1 MSQSLPSFRVGS
13 LYSNEDV
20 YRSLEVG
27 NAGGIRTKARA
38 DGGTQRMVIM
48 TSLPDAKS
56 LVENPYHDRVEGN
69 VLVYTAAGRIGDQ
82 TVTGQNAKIARQSA
96 ELFPIWAF
104 QLQTSRRDRSTGPK
118 RWKFLGLL
126 QYLRSYAET
135 QHDSAGSRRSA
146 FVFELYIY
154 DRVEEVAVTLDAATL
169 AMLIDENPVEPRI
182 EDTDREVELTASQC
196 VRESLADSEALE
208 GIRSRL
214 LVQEPQKFETTIS
227 ELLVR
232 SGFRDVQVTRYS
244 QDGGIDINA
253 RPGESSWPMA
263 HLLVQ
268 VQAKRWMHTVGRRE
282 VAELRGSILPHSAG
296 CIVTTSHF
304 SRAAISES
312 TSPGKVPISL
322 INGRELARLLKT
334 NGATV

>member
-1 MSQSLPSFRVGS
+1 MTTSLSSFRVGS

-20 YRSLEVG
+20 YQSLGVG
-27 NAGGIRTKARA
+27 NAGGIRTNTRA
-38 DGGTQRMVIM
+38 DGGTQRMIIM

-69 VLVYTAAGRIGDQ
+69 VLVYTAAGRVGDQ
-82 TVTGQNAKIARQSA
+82 TITGQNAKIARQST

-126 QYLRSYAET
+126 QHLRSHAET
-135 QHDSAGSRRSA
+135 QHDSAGSTRLA

-154 DRVEEVAVTLDAATL
+154 DRFDEVAVDLDAATM
-169 AMLIDENPVEPRI
+169 ATLIGENLVETRI
-182 EDTDREVELTASQC
+182 EDADREVELA
-196 VRESLADSEALE
+196 ESRSAQDLPIDAEAFE
-208 GIRSRL
+208 GIRRHL
-214 LVQEPQKFETTIS
+214 LGQDPKRFETTIS
-227 ELLVR
+227 DLLVHT
-232 SGFRDVQVTRYS
+232 GFRNVQVTRYS

-253 RPGESSWPMA
+253 RPGDSSWPMT

-268 VQAKRWMHTVGRRE
+268 VQAKRWMHTVGRCE
-282 VAELRGSILPHSAG
+282 VAELRGSILPHSVG

-312 TSPGKVPISL
+312 TSTGKVPISL
-322 INGRELARLLKT
+322 VNGHELARLMKSSGVT
-334 NGATV
+334 A